1 MRPRRRSA
9 RSGPAIRI
17 RDVRLSSPEKVL
29 WPAQGTTKRELAEYY
44 EAVEDW
50 ILPFLRDRP
59 LTLLRCPSGRRKEC
73 FYQKHAADSIPDVVG
88 RVEISKGEKPYMYVE
103 SLESVLALVQLGT
116 LELHVWNGRVDRLDR
131 PDQLVFDLDPGAGAG
146 WEAVV
151 AAARSV
157 RDVLEEVGL
166 PCYVKTSGGKGVH
179 VMVPLERRSSWDE
192 SKGFARSVAQRLT
205 RREPERY
212 VATMSKEKRRGK
224 IFIDYLRNGAEAT
237 AVVAY
242 SPRARSGAPVSVP
255 IRWEELTAE
264 LDPGDFT
271 VESVPRLL
279 ASRTDPWKDFYSS
292 RARLTKSMRSAM
304 EQD

>member
-1 MRPRRRSA
+1 MAPRNGSPA
-9 RSGPAIRI
+9 SGQAIRI

-29 WPAQGTTKRELAEYY
+29 WPAQGTTKRGLAEYY
-44 EAVEDW
+44 EAVEEW
-50 ILPFLRDRP
+50 ILPYLRDRP
-59 LTLLRCPSGRRKEC
+59 LTLLRCPSGHRKGC
-73 FYQKHAADSIPDVVG
+73 FYQKHAAESIPDVVG
-88 RVEISKGEKPYMYVE
+88 RVEIVPGERPYMYVG

-131 PDQLVFDLDPGAGAG
+131 PDQLVFDLDPGAAAG
-146 WEAVV
+146 WEEVV
-151 AAARSV
+151 QAAGAV

-166 PCYVKTSGGKGVH
+166 PCYAKTSGGKGVH
-179 VMVPLERRSSWDE
+179 VMVPLERRSSWEE
-192 SKGFARSVAQRLT
+192 SKEFARSVAERLT

-212 VATMSKEKRRGK
+212 VATMAREKRRGK
-224 IFIDYLRNGAEAT
+224 VFIDYLRNSAEAT

-255 IRWEELTAE
+255 IGWEELTAE
-264 LDPGDFT
+264 LDPDRFT

-279 ASRTDPWKDFYSS
+279 ASRTDPWKEFGSS

-304 EQD
+304 DQD